1 MTLPSNPPA
10 TRLPGRLVGT
20 LTAPRRTM
28 TLAAG
33 LGGGSVLVTWVAVL
47 VIAFG
52 PGAWFLTTPV
62 GRQALVDE
70 RVRVSEALG
79 AVVDDGAY
87 AALQAH
93 PPISAYFTSGGR
105 FLLAP
110 VVPLLVGA
118 GLWLWARLR
127 RDGRRVTFLAALSVS
142 VHASVPLALQQLL
155 ALPFHV
161 VRESLAS
168 PFNMAA
174 LLPLFDEGSP
184 PARFLGTIELFGLW
198 WVLLLALGASALS
211 GRPARRVLGPFVAAY
226 VGAAAVIA
234 GAVVLLGGS

>member
-1 MTLPSNPPA
+1 MS
-10 TRLPGRLVGT
+10 V
-20 LTAPRRTM
+20 
-28 TLAAG
+28 AAS
-33 LGGGSVLVTWVAVL
+33 LGGGSVLATWVAVL

-70 RVRVSEALG
+70 RVRVIEVLG
-79 AVVDDGAY
+79 ATVDDDAY
-87 AALQAH
+87 AALQAA

-105 FLLAP
+105 LLLAP
-110 VVPLLVGA
+110 VVPPLVAG

-127 RDGRRVTFLAALSVS
+127 RDGRTVTLLAALSVA

-161 VRESLAS
+161 VRESLSS

-174 LLPLFDEGSP
+174 LVPLFDEGSP
-184 PARFLGTIELFGLW
+184 AARFLGTVELFGLW
-198 WVLLLALGASALS
+198 WVILMAVGASTLS

-226 VGAAAVIA
+226 VGAAAVVA
-234 GAVVLLGGS
+234 VAVVLLGGS